1 MSCPD
6 YYLLANGREFI
17 DFANNELSAWLK
29 PRVSHEAY
37 HCIISAM
44 EHRFRRGNKEG
55 EAETDLAAE
64 AFWLCQ
70 AQELLENDC
79 ISDYCL
85 PDVLPVIVKMVDAER
100 EFKVHRLKVNKMFE
114 DIRKSKHND

>member
-29 PRVSHEAY
+29 PRVKHETY

-44 EHRFRRGNKEG
+44 EHRFRCGNKEG
-55 EAETDLAAE
+55 EAETDKAAE
-64 AFWLCQ
+64 AFWLSKAEQ
-70 AQELLENDC
+70 INQE
-79 ISDYCL
+79 DYDMDYEMS
-85 PDVLPVIVKMVDAER
+85 DVLPAVLKMVDIER
-100 EFKVHRLKVNKMFE
+100 ELKE
-114 DIRKSKHND
+114 IELAGRKIMEHFRESKHND

>member
-6 YYLLANGREFI
+6 YYLLASGREFI

-29 PRVSHEAY
+29 PRVSHEVY

-55 EAETDLAAE
+55 EAETDQAAE
-64 AFWLCQ
+64 EFWLSQ
-70 AQELLENDC
+70 AVRTHMTNRESKYFMSE
-79 ISDYCL
+79 IM
-85 PDVLPVIVKMVDAER
+85 PVVLAMVDTER
-100 EFKVHRLKVNKMFE
+100 
-114 DIRKSKHND
+114 RKKDKKDQAR